1 MEEPLLVTRVGRR
14 GPGWGSPASW
24 LAARQGGVAALGCAR
39 LVGPRGLLGRMAAG
53 FGRRQRVL
61 RARAGGPRPEEG
73 VAAGR
78 PPEGGARPLGVL
90 AAPGRGFGMATGMV
104 WKGETGGLTGDE
116 ERPEQRGRRCR
127 PWSPRRNFGNRRCS
141 GSVWRWGTKRDSRR
155 RKLLRGKEAEK
166 DAEGSGLGLAAEPV
180 EVLVPESSDDKAT
193 SEQSAAQATPKSSR
207 AGPSHRTEAN
217 RWI

>member
-1 MEEPLLVTRVGRR
+1 M
-14 GPGWGSPASW
+14 
-24 LAARQGGVAALGCAR
+24 AALGCAR

-73 VAAGR
+73 VAAGQ

-116 ERPEQRGRRCR
+116 ERPEQERTSM
-127 PWSPRRNFGNRRCS
+127 PSM
-141 GSVWRWGTKRDSRR
+141 
-155 RKLLRGKEAEK
+155 
-166 DAEGSGLGLAAEPV
+166 
-180 EVLVPESSDDKAT
+180 ESSPEFWKQT
-193 SEQSAAQATPKSSR
+193 VQRQRLEMGNET
-207 AGPSHRTEAN
+207 
-217 RWI
+217 